1 MYNMKKIIFAASVLS
16 IMLFSNIAEAN
27 PRDGHYN
34 QRNQHSRINEGVRS
48 GQLTRPEAYQL
59 RMQQSK
65 IRNYKT
71 MAMADG
77 RITAAERKLIHKEQA
92 KANRNIYHQKH
103 DRQVRHHR

>member
-1 MYNMKKIIFAASVLS
+1 MKKIIFAAAVLS
-16 IMLFSNIAEAN
+16 IMLFSQIAEAN

-34 QRNQHSRINEGVRS
+34 QRNQHYRIKQGVHS
-48 GQLTRPEAYQL
+48 GQLTRPEAHHL

-77 RITAAERKLIHKEQA
+77 RVTHAERRLIHKEQA

-103 DRQVRHHR
+103 DRQVRRYR